1 MTNLKSLK
9 KSIASTESLQS
20 IVTTMKAH
28 ASTQIHQFERAAQ
41 ASVSYRRVLDTALS
55 ILLADEEKKITN
67 ATDGDRTIHII
78 FGSDHGLAG
87 NFNER
92 MSFFASHHI
101 PKDAH
106 HDILVVGQQVYER
119 LITDYTIKDRFSV
132 PQTEDGIV
140 PIVQRLLFKIDQLR
154 DEAPVGKILL
164 YYCRPLENAV
174 LQEEIELLFPLDLE
188 ELAKNH
194 DRRETK
200 RIAIYLMDKETLLSN
215 LLQQYFFLTLYRAFC
230 YSLVSENTSR
240 INSMNSAEKNIE
252 ERLNEFNFLYR
263 MKRQTSITE
272 EINDLLSGFR
282 SLKKSKKNPSEE

>member
-41 ASVSYRRVLDTALS
+41 ASVSYRRVLDTALAV
-55 ILLADEEKKITN
+55 LLADEEKKTAN
-67 ATDGDRTIHII
+67 NGNGDRTIHII
-78 FGSDHGLAG
+78 FGSDHGLTG

-92 MSFFASHHI
+92 MSFFAAQHI
-101 PKDAH
+101 PKDAY
-106 HDILVVGQQVYER
+106 HDILVVGQQVYDR
-119 LITDYTIKDRFSV
+119 LVTDYAIKDSFSV

-164 YYCRPLENAV
+164 YYCKPLENAV

-194 DRRETK
+194 DGWETN
-200 RIAIYLMDKETLLSN
+200 RISIYLMDKETLLSN

-252 ERLNEFNFLYR
+252 ERLNEFNFMYR
-263 MKRQTSITE
+263 MKRQSGITE

-282 SLKKSKKNPSEE
+282 SLKKSKKNLPEE

>member
-1 MTNLKSLK
+1 MNS
-9 KSIASTESLQS
+9 AESMQS

-41 ASVSYRRVLDTALS
+41 ASVKYRRVLDTALAV
-55 ILLADEEKKITN
+55 LLADEEKKPVN
-67 ATDGDRTIHII
+67 AIDGDRTIHII

-92 MSFFASHHI
+92 MSFFAANHI
-101 PKDAH
+101 PKDGH
-106 HDILVVGQQVYER
+106 NDILVVGQQVYDR

-132 PQTEDGIV
+132 PQTEDGII

-164 YYCRPLENAV
+164 YYCRPLENAM
-174 LQEEIELLFPLDLE
+174 LQEEIELLFPLNLE
-188 ELAKNH
+188 ELAKKY
-194 DRRETK
+194 DRWEPK

-282 SLKKSKKNPSEE
+282 SLQKSKKNFPKE

>member
-1 MTNLKSLK
+1 MSNLKALK
-9 KSIASTESLQS
+9 KSITSTESLQS

-55 ILLADEEKKITN
+55 MLLAEDDRKT
-67 ATDGDRTIHII
+67 ATVSDGERTVHIV
-78 FGSDHGLAG
+78 FGSDHGLTG

-92 MSFFASHHI
+92 MSFFAARRI

-106 HDILVVGQQVYER
+106 HDVLVVGQQIYDR
-119 LITDYTIKDRFSV
+119 LMTDYPIKESFPV

-154 DEAPVGKILL
+154 DERPVGKILL
-164 YYCRPLENAV
+164 YYCKTMENAL
-174 LQEEIELLFPLDLE
+174 LQEELEVLFPLDLK
-188 ELAKNH
+188 ELAKQYEGKEL
-194 DRRETK
+194 RR
-200 RIAIYLMDKETLLSN
+200 IPIYLMDKELLLSN

-263 MKRQTSITE
+263 MKRQSSITE
-272 EINDLLSGFR
+272 EINDLLSGFQ
-282 SLKKSKKNPSEE
+282 SLKKNKKKQTE